1 VAPEAQPGTL
11 SQVTPL
17 PLPPEIF
24 PEAISPK
31 QVVFVL
37 MTLGFEW
44 MDRVCMAGI
53 WFMAINPVD
62 VTFFSYTAY
71 RGDIRGIEFGVTDWL
86 TITLIVAML
95 KAPRWRKRR
104 LYTRNPNE
112 LWMGLY
118 LAYCTLSIA
127 TALIPQFAFFGV
139 TKLLRAYATFW
150 VAYNYIRSEKDLRFI
165 VWCVV
170 GLSFYS
176 FSQILM
182 DKYVR
187 GVFPPRGSFPHQN
200 GLATFQNMMNY
211 IIFAVLMQDSE
222 KLFDKRTL
230 VYWGALGA
238 GALTTVATLSRG
250 GMATMVLG
258 CAMIVVMTFALKQRP
273 AKVKKKFA
281 ALGVMLVLSMPAM
294 AVVLPEII
302 NRFETAPEESGESRD
317 VANEASA
324 DMGHDY
330 FFGVGINNYSYAI
343 NYMPYGEHLAPLDRG
358 IAHHIF
364 WLHYAELGIIGV
376 SLYVLMTAT
385 FMWIALRFILKRR
398 DSLERVVAIGVLAG
412 FVINWLIGTL
422 EWNFRTIQIT
432 VAYFMLAGFV
442 TSLDRVERE
451 RIAKQNDEKRRLAM
465 WFWMLARGRRR
476 NTAAPAS
483 LQPLPSGDAARQRRR
498 SGEN

>member
-1 VAPEAQPGTL
+1 M
-11 SQVTPL
+11 

-24 PEAISPK
+24 AEAISPK

-37 MTLGFEW
+37 MTIGFLVVAIPMALRFEW

-53 WFMAINPVD
+53 LFMAINPVD

-112 LWMGLY
+112 IWMGLY
-118 LAYCTLSIA
+118 LAYCTFAIA
-127 TALIPQFAFFGV
+127 TSLIPQFAFFGV
-139 TKLLRAYATFW
+139 TKLVRAYATFW
-150 VAYNYIRSEKDLRFI
+150 VAYNFIRSEEDMRFI

-176 FSQILM
+176 FSQVLM

-187 GVFPPRGSFPHQN
+187 GVFPPRGSFDHQN
-200 GLATFQNMMNY
+200 GLATFQNMMNF
-211 IIFAVLMQDSE
+211 IIFAALMQDSA

-230 VYWGALGA
+230 IYWAALGA

-258 CAMIVVMTFALKQRP
+258 CALIVIMTFALKQRP

-281 ALGVMLVLSMPAM
+281 ALGVMLVLSLPAL
-294 AVVLPEII
+294 AVILPQVIK
-302 NRFETAPEESGESRD
+302 RFETAPEESGESRHE
-317 VANEASA
+317 ANLSSA
-324 DMGHDY
+324 EMGHDY

-376 SLYVLMTAT
+376 VLYVLMTAT
-385 FMWIALRFILKRR
+385 FMWIALRFILKRK

-442 TSLDRVERE
+442 TSLDRVERDRIEKE
-451 RIAKQNDEKRRLAM
+451 RNEKRRLAL
-465 WFWMLARGRRR
+465 WFWMMNQSRLGTNSRTQPR
-476 NTAAPAS
+476 
-483 LQPLPSGDAARQRRR
+483 QPLPAARTKGVPRQSTRT
-498 SGEN
+498 

>member
-1 VAPEAQPGTL
+1 L
-11 SQVTPL
+11 SF

-24 PEAISPK
+24 AEAISPK
-31 QVVFVL
+31 QMVFVA
-37 MTLGFEW
+37 MTIGFLVVAIPMAIRFAW
-44 MDRVCMAGI
+44 MDRACMAGI
-53 WFMAINPVD
+53 LFMAINPVD

-104 LYTRNPNE
+104 IYTRNSNE

-118 LAYCTLSIA
+118 LLYCTLTIA
-127 TALIPQFAFFGV
+127 TALIPQFAVFGV
-139 TKLLRAYATFW
+139 TKLARAYATFW
-150 VAYNYIRSEKDLRFI
+150 VAYNFIRSEDDLRFI

-170 GLSFYS
+170 GLTFYS
-176 FSQILM
+176 FFQVLM

-187 GVFPPRGSFPHQN
+187 GVFPPRGSFDHQN
-200 GLATFQNMMNY
+200 GLATFQNMMNF

-230 VYWGALGA
+230 IYWAALGA

-258 CAMIVVMTFALKQRP
+258 CALVVLMTFFLKQRP
-273 AKVKKKFA
+273 GKIKKKIA
-281 ALGVMLVLSMPAM
+281 ALGVMFVLSLPAL
-294 AVVLPEII
+294 AVVLPEVIK
-302 NRFETAPEESGESRD
+302 RFETAPEESGESRHA
-317 VANEASA
+317 ANLSSA
-324 DMGHDY
+324 EMGDDY

-343 NYMPYGEHLAPLDRG
+343 NYMRYGEDLAPLDRG

-376 SLYVLMTAT
+376 IIYVLMTAT
-385 FMWIALRFILKRR
+385 FMWIALRFISKRK
-398 DSLERVVAIGVLAG
+398 DSLERVFAIGVLAA
-412 FVINWLIGTL
+412 FIINWLIGTL

-442 TSLDRVERE
+442 TSLDHVERE
-451 RIAKQNDEKRRLAM
+451 RAEKEKGRKRRLAM
-465 WFWMLARGRRR
+465 WLWMMTQNRRPTAGR
-476 NTAAPAS
+476 P
-483 LQPLPSGDAARQRRR
+483 PLRQAARTNRVRR
-498 SGEN
+498 

>member
-1 VAPEAQPGTL
+1 M
-11 SQVTPL
+11 

-24 PEAISPK
+24 AEAISPK
-31 QVVFVL
+31 QLVFIV
-37 MTLGFEW
+37 MTIGFLAVAIPMALRFAW

-53 WFMAINPVD
+53 LFMAINPVD

-118 LAYCTLSIA
+118 LAYSTLTIA

-139 TKLLRAYATFW
+139 TKLVRAYATFW
-150 VAYNYIRSEKDLRFI
+150 VAYNFIRSEDDLRFI
-165 VWCVV
+165 IWCVV
-170 GLSFYS
+170 GLTFYS
-176 FSQILM
+176 FSQVLM

-200 GLATFQNMMNY
+200 GLATFQNIMNF
-211 IIFAVLMQDSE
+211 IIFAVLIQDSD
-222 KLFDKRTL
+222 KLFDRRTL
-230 VYWGALGA
+230 IYWAALGA

-258 CAMIVVMTFALKQRP
+258 FAMIVVMAFFLKQRRT
-273 AKVKKKFA
+273 KVKKKFA
-281 ALGVMLVLSMPAM
+281 ALGMMIVLSIPAL
-294 AVVLPEII
+294 AVVLPEVIK
-302 NRFETAPEESGESRD
+302 RFETAPEESGESRHA
-317 VANEASA
+317 ANESSA
-324 DMGHDY
+324 AMGDDY

-343 NYMPYGEHLAPLDRG
+343 NYMPYGEDLAPLDRG

-376 SLYVLMTAT
+376 VLYVLVTGA

-398 DSLERVVAIGVLAG
+398 DSLERVFAIGVLAA

-422 EWNFRTIQIT
+422 EWNFRIIQIT

-451 RIAKQNDEKRRLAM
+451 RIEQEGSHKRRLAL
-465 WFWMLARGRRR
+465 WFWMMTQG
-476 NTAAPAS
+476 
-483 LQPLPSGDAARQRRR
+483 RRR
-498 SGEN
+498 SGAYVTPRQPLSPVGTSRVRRRQTRA